1 MRIMTENVRD
11 GESKGGGL
19 LKVPIPHKVSNNKN
33 LRGWVYY
40 RGGHPLVALAMP
52 VAAQNIYLD
61 LSQRRYS
68 RMSIDTGTGGM
79 GEVG

>member
-1 MRIMTENVRD
+1 M
-11 GESKGGGL
+11 
-19 LKVPIPHKVSNNKN
+19 
-33 LRGWVYY
+33 
-40 RGGHPLVALAMP
+40 ALAMP